1 MNKPFYKIKKKI
13 SIIFSIEKYLNNFET
28 SISVIII
35 WFFVSFDEI
44 IWVDGS
50 KIGFVELGRKKMR
63 FIFDLNDNW
72 ISLRRNE
79 IIFVVLSLGTL
90 TIFLIKFPF
99 ICLLKLHFLELKDV
113 YLIKNFL
120 KFKNF

>member
-1 MNKPFYKIKKKI
+1 M
-13 SIIFSIEKYLNNFET
+13 
-28 SISVIII
+28 III
-35 WFFVSFDEI
+35 LFFVRFDENI
-44 IWVDGS
+44 EGDGS
-50 KIGFVELGRKKMR
+50 KIGFVERGRKKMR
-63 FIFDLNDNW
+63 FVFGLNDNW
-72 ISLRRNE
+72 IPLRRNE